1 MYRIFDIILSKDN
14 MQATISPKELD
25 FDSMT
30 VEMKSQI
37 EQLYTKSTMEDL
49 VSFLKNKNIV
59 YGLKQ
64 DVLEKISRDFKAV
77 IAPVVVAEG
86 TVPIPGEDGY
96 LIYEH
101 EDVEHSHDLSNSDNI
116 DFREKLVIQNVKSGD
131 LLAVYYPPTK
141 GIDGTNVLGET
152 VWHKKGKRLA
162 VKVGKHA
169 KMVGNYIY
177 AAIDGQVKRIRNG
190 VDVNPVFTVNGDLDM
205 SVGNIDFVGNV
216 EIRGGV
222 GKGFVIKAGGDVL
235 VNGLVDNSSIIAK
248 GDIKIRGGILGDQS
262 ISIEAGGNLYAHYL
276 NGANITVN
284 GDVIIENSIIQSNC
298 RCFGKIT
305 CEKGSIYGGKISC
318 IEGLVIQNVGNDLF
332 VKTDVFIGV
341 DQEIIIRISRLR
353 KMHTEKKEELKRSE
367 EIIKKL
373 LRFKREQR
381 ELNDR
386 EKQLIGMQKK
396 SYENLL
402 KEVKDIEEEL
412 KSIEDL
418 EASCQTAELVC
429 KGAIFPNVTISF
441 GKYAKTIKVEH
452 SHVRVKLKE
461 NEIVFLPF

>member
-1 MYRIFDIILSKDN
+1 M
-14 MQATISPKELD
+14 
-25 FDSMT
+25 
-30 VEMKSQI
+30 
-37 EQLYTKSTMEDL
+37 
-49 VSFLKNKNIV
+49 
-59 YGLKQ
+59 
-64 DVLEKISRDFKAV
+64 
-77 IAPVVVAEG
+77 
-86 TVPIPGEDGY
+86 
-96 LIYEH
+96 
-101 EDVEHSHDLSNSDNI
+101 
-116 DFREKLVIQNVKSGD
+116 
-131 LLAVYYPPTK
+131 
-141 GIDGTNVLGET
+141 
-152 VWHKKGKRLA
+152 A

-386 EKQLIGMQKK
+386 EKQLIGMQKNPMK
-396 SYENLL
+396 
-402 KEVKDIEEEL
+402 
-412 KSIEDL
+412 
-418 EASCQTAELVC
+418 
-429 KGAIFPNVTISF
+429 IF
-441 GKYAKTIKVEH
+441 
-452 SHVRVKLKE
+452 
-461 NEIVFLPF
+461 

>member
-1 MYRIFDIILSKDN
+1 M
-14 MQATISPKELD
+14 
-25 FDSMT
+25 
-30 VEMKSQI
+30 
-37 EQLYTKSTMEDL
+37 
-49 VSFLKNKNIV
+49 
-59 YGLKQ
+59 
-64 DVLEKISRDFKAV
+64 
-77 IAPVVVAEG
+77 
-86 TVPIPGEDGY
+86 
-96 LIYEH
+96 
-101 EDVEHSHDLSNSDNI
+101 
-116 DFREKLVIQNVKSGD
+116 
-131 LLAVYYPPTK
+131 
-141 GIDGTNVLGET
+141 
-152 VWHKKGKRLA
+152 
-162 VKVGKHA
+162 
-169 KMVGNYIY
+169 
-177 AAIDGQVKRIRNG
+177 
-190 VDVNPVFTVNGDLDM
+190 
-205 SVGNIDFVGNV
+205 
-216 EIRGGV
+216 
-222 GKGFVIKAGGDVL
+222 
-235 VNGLVDNSSIIAK
+235 VDNSSIIAK